1 MSSDL
6 MDSMGLGNIDIGYL
20 FLGIFGLL
28 LILIILLIVQMV
40 KISKLKKRYEKFM
53 RGKDGKSLEKEISG
67 IFEDNKFLKVSSEEN
82 RKDIL
87 KLYKNMELAYQKIG
101 LVKYDAFREMGGKL
115 SFSLAMLNAKNDGF
129 IMNSVHST
137 DGCYTYTKKITN
149 GECSIS
155 LGEEEQEALRKA
167 MESK

>member
-6 MDSMGLGNIDIGYL
+6 MDSIGLGNIDIGYL
-20 FLGIFGLL
+20 FLAVFGLL
-28 LILIILLIVQMV
+28 LVFIILLIVQMV
-40 KISKLKKRYEKFM
+40 KTSKLKKRYEKFM

-87 KLYKNMELAYQKIG
+87 KLYKNMELTYQKVGI
-101 LVKYDAFREMGGKL
+101 VKYDAFREMGGKL

-149 GECSIS
+149 GECNIS